1 MKKYVALMMMV
12 LTVSLASLA
21 GAAVGTIHDLN
32 SQMNGEFTQ
41 AGNWAYGW
49 SSNLGN
55 NLGDFGLLD
64 TYVEARPAP
73 DLVRLWVHS
82 TEGGPH
88 LWYVTAGGNFFGAN
102 AGEHGFCPPDG
113 TVNAQYTTFRWTAP
127 AGVASAVDITGLA
140 RPATDVQV
148 KEIFVAKNGTP
159 LFQMV
164 TWGTQVDFTGLTN
177 IPIAAG
183 DWIDFAINRYDTS
196 SGNDWCGLQATI
208 TEVPEPMTMG
218 LLTLGG
224 LALLRRRR

>member
-1 MKKYVALMMMV
+1 MKMKKYAAMLMMV
-12 LTVSLASLA
+12 LMLSLASIA
-21 GAAVGTIHDLN
+21 GAAIGTIHDLN

-49 SSNLGN
+49 SSNLV
-55 NLGDFGLLD
+55 DFGLLD
-64 TYVEARPAP
+64 SYIKARDVPE
-73 DLVRLWVHS
+73 LVNLWVHS

-88 LWYVTAGGNFFGAN
+88 LWYVVAGGNFFGAN

-140 RPATDVQV
+140 RPATDIQV

-164 TWGTQVDFTGLTN
+164 TWGTQVDFTGMSN
-177 IPIAAG
+177 ISIAAG
-183 DWIDFAINRYDTS
+183 DWIDFAIHRYDDS
-196 SGNDWCGLQATI
+196 SGTDWCGLQATI
-208 TEVPEPMTMG
+208 TEVPEPMTIG